1 MSKNPSHP
9 IIRSSCTNLG
19 RSVSSIPEDPTGD
32 SVEEVAYFDIYPEDD
47 EVEGGGEVEFTGTWS
62 HYPYFKSGYIVIN
75 TIERGAYV
83 VKRSEA

>member
-1 MSKNPSHP
+1 MNTDSY
-9 IIRSSCTNLG
+9 
-19 RSVSSIPEDPTGD
+19 RSVSSIPEDPTGKG
-32 SVEEVAYFDIYPEDD
+32 VKEVGYFDIYPEDD
-47 EVEGGGEVEFTGTWS
+47 EVEGGGEIEFVGTWS